1 VFYGSYV
8 RLFYQLLLHPMPLP
22 LPLPVSLSGRPFPVL
37 SVLPGV

>member
-22 LPLPVSLSGRPFPVL
+22 LPVSLSGLPFPVL